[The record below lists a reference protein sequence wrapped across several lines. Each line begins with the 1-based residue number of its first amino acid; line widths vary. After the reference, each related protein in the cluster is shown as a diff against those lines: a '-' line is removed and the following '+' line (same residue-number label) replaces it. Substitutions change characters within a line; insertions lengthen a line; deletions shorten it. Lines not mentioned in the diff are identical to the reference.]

1 MDVIIFSYLG
11 AVIPRYAILNAEY
24 TKLRFPDLNVGMI
37 VSSKENARAIEKS
50 GISSFVYDTQVNDE
64 LFSLMQ
70 TKRKD
75 FRNGFWRFS
84 LERLLSLDAC
94 FKENI
99 SDVVHVE
106 SDVVLLNGFDKC
118 TFSKSKVSWL
128 KHKDT
133 EDSAAILA
141 INNGAAFYKFNEDL
155 RLTFAENPTLSE
167 MQLLSKL
174 RKISPEMYDLM
185 PSIVEDGTV
194 YRDPNDLNEN
204 FVFDPA
210 TLGMWLFGHDPI
222 NHFGV
227 TQKSLLQGEKKPDAF
242 DLNVRNEIGKPHLYL
257 ANNTKV
263 LSMHIHTK
271 TEAIFID
278 PEERIEASLEFQK
291 STMNFNPKIF
301 IQVYQEYA
309 NRKKRI
315 AFILSAIG
323 LFKYINAARNKI
335 NDFFR

>member
-1 MDVIIFSYLG
+1 MIIFSYLG
-11 AVIPRYAILNAEY
+11 AKIPRYAILNAEH
-24 TKLRFPDLNVGMI
+24 TKLRFPELNVGMI
-37 VSSKENARAIEKS
+37 VSSKENARAIEKR
-50 GISSFVYDTQVNDE
+50 GISAFVYNTHVNDE

-84 LERLLSLDAC
+84 LERLMSIDVC

-106 SDVVLLNGFDKC
+106 SDVVLLNGFDRYI
-118 TFSKSKVSWL
+118 FSKSKVSWL

-141 INNGAAFYKFNEDL
+141 INNGAAFYNFNEDL
-155 RLTFAENPTLSE
+155 RSTFAENPTSSE

-174 RKISPEMYDLM
+174 RKKSPDVYDLM
-185 PSIVEDGTV
+185 PSIFEDGTV
-194 YRDPNDLNEN
+194 SRGQNDLHEN

-210 TLGMWLFGHDPI
+210 TLGMWLFGHDPK

-227 TQKSLLQGEKKPDAF
+227 TRRSLLQGEKNPDAF
-242 DLNVRNEIGKPHLYL
+242 NLNIRNETGKSHLYL
-257 ANNTKV
+257 ADNTKV
-263 LSMHIHTK
+263 LSIHVHTK

-278 PEERIEASLEFQK
+278 PEAQIDANLTNRK
-291 STMNFNPKIF
+291 STTKFDPKSF
-301 IQVYQEYA
+301 VQVYKEYA
-309 NRKKRI
+309 NRNKRI
-315 AFILSAIG
+315 VFIFSAIG
-323 LFKYINAARNKI
+323 LFKYINAAKNKF